1 MEHQLKKVKVNNAD
15 LNITFL
21 VIFSICVI
29 LWIYLME
36 TTPLKTHSLVWQY
49 FVRLPSGK
57 TDRWPDPYIRP
68 QAHLGPI
75 KNTSPNL
82 RVKMLSKIQFL
93 WKIWQYQNFSF
104 SSRKLRKDHENS
116 RSRLDAWDWRKLFS
130 VLSQSMRLGDKN
142 SRSRLDVR
150 DWIWE
155 ILVLVSRVE
164 KCFSLL
170 SGWTPIGHFLP
181 LW

>member
-1 MEHQLKKVKVNNAD
+1 
-15 LNITFL
+15 
-21 VIFSICVI
+21 
-29 LWIYLME
+29 ME

-116 RSRLDAWDWRKLFS
+116 RSRLDAWDWRKLLS
-130 VLSQSMRLGDKN
+130 VLSRSMRLGDKN

-164 KCFSLL
+164 KCFSLI
-170 SGWTPIGHFLP
+170 SGVLTVGRFKEKSLKIRSATQNLAQTRKGKNTAGKDF
-181 LW
+181 

>member
-1 MEHQLKKVKVNNAD
+1 
-15 LNITFL
+15 
-21 VIFSICVI
+21 
-29 LWIYLME
+29 ME

-155 ILVLVSRVE
+155 ILILVSRVE
-164 KCFSLL
+164 KCFSLISAGGIHCL
-170 SGWTPIGHFLP
+170 GEEGPPTWNFPTLYVPSLQKEN
-181 LW
+181 